1 MSDCPNPR
9 HRSIYSVLKARIS
22 SVLSKIPDWFAR
34 DVIIPFVITRL
45 ALLLVARLGFSL
57 LPLPIAFPSPW
68 EIGADGNKHAVVSHI
83 SATTHPW
90 VNMLSRWDAGWYV
103 EIARDGYHYEPGMPS
118 NAAFFPLYPLLIRA
132 IHTLLFLPDNDYWWL
147 LSGILVSNIALLVAL
162 GYFRSLLA
170 IDVDQKTVSRA
181 IIYLLIFPTT
191 FFLSSVY
198 SESLFLALTV
208 GAFYY
213 ARKNRWPTACILTA
227 LATLTRSQGIILL
240 LPLMIEY
247 FAQRDFRLQQVNWN
261 ATAFALIP
269 AALFGFVLFL
279 KLNFDS
285 WTIMFDLQNSWGR
298 RLMWPWHPM
307 AWLVRHAPPLSAEHH
322 DKLDFCFLLL
332 LPVAGIFGIRQL
344 RLSYSIYIWTAVLFF
359 SCWGMY
365 VSTPRFDLVI
375 FPLFVVLA
383 LLGSGSRAFHL
394 SYFVLASGLG
404 ALLMVMHSQWN
415 WVA

>member
-1 MSDCPNPR
+1 M
-9 HRSIYSVLKARIS
+9 VL
-22 SVLSKIPDWFAR
+22 LS
-34 DVIIPFVITRL
+34 
-45 ALLLVARLGFSL
+45 VARLSFSL
-57 LPLPIAFPSPW
+57 VPLAITFPSAW
-68 EIGADGNKHAVVSHI
+68 EIGADGNRHAVVNHV

-103 EIARDGYHYEPGMPS
+103 EIARDGYRYEPGMPS

-132 IHTLLFLPDNDYWWL
+132 THTLLFLPENDYWWL
-147 LSGILVSNIALLVAL
+147 LTGIVLSNLALLVAL
-162 GYFRSLLA
+162 GYLRSLLA
-170 IDVDQKTVSRA
+170 IDVDHTIVSRA
-181 IIYLLIFPTT
+181 IIYLLTFPTS

-213 ARKNRWPTACILTA
+213 ARKNCWLTACIFTA
-227 LATLTRSQGIILL
+227 LATLTRSQGIILFVPL
-240 LPLMIEY
+240 LTEY
-247 FAQRDFRLQQVNWN
+247 LAQRNFRLQQLEWSI
-261 ATAFALIP
+261 TAFGLIP
-269 AALFGFVLFL
+269 SALFAFLLFL
-279 KLNFDS
+279 KVNFGS
-285 WTIMFDLQNSWGR
+285 WSIIFDLQNAWGR
-298 RLMWPWHPM
+298 RLMWPWHP
-307 AWLVRHAPPLSAEHH
+307 AVWLFRHAPALSAEHH

-332 LPVAGIFGIRQL
+332 LLGAAVIGLRQL
-344 RLSYSIYIWTAVLFF
+344 RLSYSVYIWTAVLFF

-383 LLGSGSRAFHL
+383 LLGSRSSAFNI
-394 SYFVLASGLG
+394 SYFVLASMLA

>member
-22 SVLSKIPDWFAR
+22 SVFSKIPDWFAR
-34 DVIIPFVITRL
+34 DVIIPFLITRL

-68 EIGADGNKHAVVSHI
+68 EIGADGNKHAVVSHV

-132 IHTLLFLPDNDYWWL
+132 AHALLFLPDNDYWWL

-240 LPLMIEY
+240 LPLLIEY
-247 FAQRDFRLQQVNWN
+247 LAQRNFRIQQLSLN
-261 ATAFALIP
+261 AIAFALVP
-269 AALFGFVLFL
+269 AALFAYVLFL
-279 KLNFDS
+279 KENFGS
-285 WTIMFDLQNSWGR
+285 WTIMFDLQNAWGR
-298 RLMWPWHPM
+298 HLMWPWHPV

-332 LPVAGIFGIRQL
+332 LPVAGVFGIRQL
-344 RLSYSIYIWTAVLFF
+344 RLSYSVYIWTAVLFF

-375 FPLFVVLA
+375 FPLFGVLA
-383 LLGSGSRAFHL
+383 LLGIRSRAFHL
-394 SYFVLASGLG
+394 GYCIFASMLA
-404 ALLMVMHSQWN
+404 AVFMVMHSQWN